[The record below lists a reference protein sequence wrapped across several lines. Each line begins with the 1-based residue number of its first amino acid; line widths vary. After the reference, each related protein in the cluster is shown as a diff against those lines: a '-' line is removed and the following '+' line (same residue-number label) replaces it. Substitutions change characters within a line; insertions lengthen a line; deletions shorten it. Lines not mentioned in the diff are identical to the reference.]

1 MKRTIWIILAILVSL
16 TWARAPAAAQ
26 STGPTM
32 RVTVGFDGYCHT
44 SSWCPVYVVL
54 SNEGA
59 DIEGE
64 LRITNGANEAD
75 VYACRVALPVH
86 SRKGYL
92 LYVPPDDS
100 SSRLTVQLLA
110 EKEALSSQQVTVSWL
125 NEQARL
131 YGIASGDP
139 SALNFLNDVTP
150 VGWEAAVAHLD
161 LETLPSN
168 ALIWEGL
175 DVLILN
181 DVDTTLLSGEQRRAL
196 ETWVAHGGHLI
207 VGGGA
212 GAARTI
218 SGVTDLLPV
227 AVGGTRSV
235 DDLWA
240 LNERLDATLAPGPY
254 AVAET
259 VLRDGKALI
268 EQEDLILLARRD
280 YGAGKVD
287 FLAFDA
293 GLNPF
298 VRWDDNARL
307 WESIVGT
314 RGVGA
319 RGLAVRNGY
328 SARDAVNAIPGLRV
342 PSTLHI
348 LAFMFVYTLL
358 IGPVNYVILRKMDRR
373 ELAWLT
379 IPILI
384 AGFTGCAY
392 LTGFQLRGTV
402 AIMHR
407 LAAVYVP
414 QGAEVGRVSQVVGLF
429 SPRRANHDVWVAD
442 AAAREIPD
450 SYYGVS
456 EGQSLRIVEEAGGM
470 TVDDLRVDVGG
481 IQSFAAEGYADAPP
495 VWADLRLVSDA
506 TGGLRLEGTV
516 RSGDLALKEAVLV
529 MGGGEQ
535 RLGDLDAGAE
545 FNISLDLCTSF
556 SSSYDN
562 MPERIIGPGNY
573 WDDQTLYR
581 RHQFLQALFPH
592 GEPSRLAEGAYLVGW
607 VEEGVPLPVE
617 VVGRPA
623 STVEMALYVYELSVA
638 GLEAE
643 GQITIGPELITR
655 QMENSTGY
663 VDVWPDGCHIDSG
676 AEVEF
681 RFTVWPGV
689 TVSQVDELVVDM
701 QTSGDPSHPPAI
713 ALWNWESGAWEEF
726 DFGWGRHS
734 VPDAGAYVLPP
745 GESLLRLTAQADW
758 PVSMD
763 ILTITIKGQR

>member
-1 MKRTIWIILAILVSL
+1 MS
-16 TWARAPAAAQ
+16 
-26 STGPTM
+26 
-32 RVTVGFDGYCHT
+32 VTAGFDGYCHT
-44 SSWCPVYVVL
+44 GGWCPVYVVL

-64 LRITNGANEAD
+64 LRVTGNTPDLD
-75 VYACRVALPVH
+75 VYVRQIMLPAH
-86 SRKGYL
+86 SRKGYFV
-92 LYVPPDDS
+92 YVPSDNS
-100 SSRLTVQLLA
+100 FSHLAVQLLVDG
-110 EKEALSSQQVTVSWL
+110 ELLSSQSVAVSWL
-125 NEQARL
+125 DEQSRL
-131 YGIASGDP
+131 YGVACGDP
-139 SALNFLNDVTP
+139 SALNFLNDVAP
-150 VGWEAAVAHLD
+150 AGARAAVAHLD
-161 LETLPSN
+161 LQSLPSN
-168 ALIWEGL
+168 PLGWESL

-181 DVDTTLLSGEQRRAL
+181 DVDTTPLSGEQRRAL

-212 GAARTI
+212 GAARTV
-218 SGVTDLLPV
+218 SGVTGLLPV
-227 AVGGTRSV
+227 TVGGARSV

-240 LNERLDATLAPGPY
+240 LGEQFGAALSTGPY
-254 AVAET
+254 AVSEV
-259 VLRDGKALI
+259 VLRDGEALI
-268 EQEDLILLARRD
+268 EQDDLVLLARRD
-280 YGAGKVD
+280 YGAGRVD

-307 WESIVGT
+307 WENIVGAQV
-314 RGVGA
+314 VGA

-328 SARDAVNAIPGLRV
+328 NARDAVNAIPGLRV

-358 IGPVNYVILRKMDRR
+358 IGPVNYVILRKLDRR

-392 LTGFQLRGTV
+392 LTGFQIRGTV

-429 SPRRANHDVWVAD
+429 SPRRMNYDVWVAD
-442 AAAREIPD
+442 ANVREIPG
-450 SYYGVS
+450 SYYGNPA
-456 EGQSLRIVEEAGGM
+456 GQPLRVIEEAGGV

-481 IQSFAAEGYADAPP
+481 IQPFVVEGYAGAPP

-506 TGGLRLEGTV
+506 TGGLRLEGTAQNG
-516 RSGDLALKEAVLV
+516 SLPLKEAVLIV
-529 MGGGEQ
+529 GGGEQ
-535 RLGDLDAGAE
+535 RLGDLDASAE
-545 FNISLDLCTSF
+545 FDVSLALYTSL
-556 SSSYDN
+556 SSYSYDD
-562 MPERIIGPGNY
+562 MPGRILGPVSY
-573 WDDQTLYR
+573 WDDQTFYR
-581 RHQFLQALFPH
+581 RHQFLQALFPY
-592 GEPSRLAEGAYLVGW
+592 GEPNRLAEGAYLVGW
-607 VEEGVPLPVE
+607 VEQGVPLPVE

-623 STVEMALYVYELSVA
+623 STVEMALYVYELPVA
-638 GLEAE
+638 GLEAD

-663 VDVWPDGCHIDSG
+663 VDVWPEGCYVDSG

-689 TVSQVDELVVDM
+689 AVNQVDELVVDA

-713 ALWNWESGAWEEF
+713 ALWNWESGAWDEF

-734 VPDAGAYVLPP
+734 VPDAGAYVLPS
-745 GESLLRLTAQADW
+745 GEALLRLTAQADW